1 MPTLCYAPFS
11 DLLSDR
17 FCSDAKPL
25 LGFKSYKNIFLHV
38 SGQLYDHQVS
48 YKFSVVK
55 WTWSGIRKKFLFLYK
70 NQICFIFSLNSLE
83 IEDSANIFPLPYRI
97 MSCCLLEIKNSFL
110 PRLLHQSKISCHWPL
125 SDLTDAF
132 VGKFRVVAAGQ
143 IGDESIDVW
152 PFGVLPHHPLAI
164 YHSLHPASTRPVSF
178 QQMNFQK
185 VHIQT
190 IKANIG

>member
-1 MPTLCYAPFS
+1 MLAVPS
-11 DLLSDR
+11 IERKIVEVWEKIGS
-17 FCSDAKPL
+17 
-25 LGFKSYKNIFLHV
+25 KNYINDFLHV

-83 IEDSANIFPLPYRI
+83 IEDSANIFPLPYHIR
-97 MSCCLLEIKNSFL
+97 SCCLLEVKNSFL
-110 PRLLHQSKISCHWPL
+110 PRLLHQSKISRHWPL

-152 PFGVLPHHPLAI
+152 PFGVLPYHPLAI
-164 YHSLHPASTRPVSF
+164 YRSLHPAFDQVLFSRWIFRRFIFKQSK
-178 QQMNFQK
+178 QR
-185 VHIQT
+185 
-190 IKANIG
+190 